1 MRLFAV
7 LLFFSNYCLWAQI
20 EFVQIDTLSWSITNL
35 SVTTFRNGDPI
46 RNARTREE
54 WIQCLSDGIPAYCDY
69 KNDSTFGNR
78 FGHLYNWF
86 AIADPRGL
94 APIGA
99 RVSNNRDW
107 SSLYR
112 YINKDVFNWE
122 SKGLLCERL
131 RSIEGWNCPK
141 KGENWY
147 DFNLLAGGY
156 RNENGEFFGLG
167 AETSIWVRDTLSYG
181 VVSRG
186 NAMKS
191 PYALFHGLKPD
202 VIFTNETKK
211 TGCYVRLVYGKE
223 EGLESKKQPQSDA
236 DFLNNYNPYE
246 AESNTNQTDKK
257 RKSKSKN

>member
-7 LLFFSNYCLWAQI
+7 LLFFSNYCIWAQI
-20 EFVQIDTLSWSITNL
+20 EFVQIDTLNWSITNL
-35 SVTTFRNGDPI
+35 SVTSFRNGDPI
-46 RNARTREE
+46 RNAKTREE

-69 KNDSTFGNR
+69 NNDSTIGNR

-94 APIGA
+94 APIGS

-107 SSLYR
+107 SSLYS

-131 RSIEGWNCPK
+131 RSTEGWNSPK

-181 VVSRG
+181 VVLDLL
-186 NAMKS
+186 
-191 PYALFHGLKPD
+191 PYEEAEFLD
-202 VIFTNETKK
+202 A
-211 TGCYVRLVYGKE
+211 VREMVLAPVE
-223 EGLESKKQPQSDA
+223 EA
-236 DFLNNYNPYE
+236 DFILEHFFLTMPRE
-246 AESNTNQTDKK
+246 LREEFGI
-257 RKSKSKN
+257 